1 MYTFNPSSWEA
12 NSLWVWGQTV
22 LQRVQGQPGLCYIKK
37 PYFEKQT
44 NKKVLLLS
52 MCDCGCSCTTTCRT
66 QRSQD
71 SFCKRSSPLL
81 WILGLYLRLSGFQ
94 DLCLTPWHP
103 VATAPCF
110 FWDRISP
117 WTWNLK
123 FWLVSKPSGPTCTC
137 FSPMVTDTY
146 HHAHWRTKLG
156 SSCLW
161 FMNSAISQPL
171 LYLLLWKAELHF
183 FISKNCQL
191 TFLNCAV

>member
-1 MYTFNPSSWEA
+1 MTTFNPGSWEA

-22 LQRVQGQPGLCYIKK
+22 LQRVQGQPGLSYLKK

-81 WILGLYLRLSGFQ
+81 WVLGLCLRLSGFQ

-103 VATAPCF
+103 VATAPYF

-123 FWLVSKPSGPTCTC
+123 FWVVSEPSGPTCTC

-146 HHAHWRTKLG
+146 HHAHVPPCPLENQTWVLMFVVYEFSHLPA
-156 SSCLW
+156 SSLPP
-161 FMNSAISQPL
+161 FMKSWITL
-171 LYLLLWKAELHF
+171 LY
-183 FISKNCQL
+183 
-191 TFLNCAV
+191 